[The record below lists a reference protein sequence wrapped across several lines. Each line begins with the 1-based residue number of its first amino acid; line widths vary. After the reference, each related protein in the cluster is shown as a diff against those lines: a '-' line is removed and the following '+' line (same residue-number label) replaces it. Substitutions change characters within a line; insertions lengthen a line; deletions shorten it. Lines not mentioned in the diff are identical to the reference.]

1 MDCLWG
7 LQSPPL
13 SLSHPHKR
21 QASQPGGGWAD
32 LIFPRPLSG
41 GTLTMPWPKQVSTS
55 EEVSSIRKGN
65 NKISP
70 RESGLPP
77 QRQASQAAKLPGLRS
92 PQRSQRHVA
101 LGTEGKC
108 YCLSGISGI
117 VHGGAQRPPPPGC
130 GPPGRRTGPRT
141 PSYHVGLKHSDG
153 HLQGTT
159 QPQPTRSTWC
169 RQEVFR
175 AETSVNKENNSRA
188 QTKMF
193 PQFKTSPPWGN
204 KVKWGLIVS
213 FKKLRLFY
221 SHKNVL
227 D

>member
-1 MDCLWG
+1 MDWLWR

-41 GTLTMPWPKQVSTS
+41 GTLTMPWPKLVSTS
-55 EEVSSIRKGN
+55 EEVSSIRKGNN

-77 QRQASQAAKLPGLRS
+77 QRQASRATKFSGLRS
-92 PQRSQRHVA
+92 PQRSQSHEA

-108 YCLSGISGI
+108 CCLRGISGI
-117 VHGGAQRPPPPGC
+117 DPGGAQLSPPPGC
-130 GPPGRRTGPRT
+130 GPPGRRTGSRT
-141 PSYHVGLKHSDG
+141 QVPSYHVGLNYSDG

-159 QPQPTRSTWC
+159 QPHPIRSTWC
-169 RQEVFR
+169 RQEAFR
-175 AETSVNKENNSRA
+175 A
-188 QTKMF
+188 
-193 PQFKTSPPWGN
+193 
-204 KVKWGLIVS
+204 
-213 FKKLRLFY
+213 
-221 SHKNVL
+221 
-227 D
+227 